1 MSYVPND
8 LKKDEVNEI
17 RAAIEAA
24 VLHANRINYPVIL
37 RSDLTSERLTPK
49 NEHLGLEIIQ
59 PVIFNGLWIHTR
71 RH

>member
-1 MSYVPND
+1 MSYAPND
-8 LKKDEVNEI
+8 LRKDEVNEI

>member
-37 RSDLTSERLTPK
+37 RSDLTSERLTSD
-49 NEHLGLEIIQ
+49 NEHSGLEIIQ

>member
-1 MSYVPND
+1 MSYAPND
-8 LKKDEVNEI
+8 LKKNEVNEI

>member
-37 RSDLTSERLTPK
+37 RSDLTSERLTPN

>member
-8 LKKDEVNEI
+8 LKKREANEI
-17 RAAIEAA
+17 LAAIEAA

-37 RSDLTSERLTPK
+37 QSDLTSERLTPD
-49 NEHLGLEIIQ
+49 NEHSGLEIIH
-59 PVIFNGLWIHTR
+59 PVIFNGLSIHTR

>member
-37 RSDLTSERLTPK
+37 RSDLTSERLTPN

-71 RH
+71 H

>member
-37 RSDLTSERLTPK
+37 RSDLTSERLTPN

-59 PVIFNGLWIHTR
+59 PVIFNGL
-71 RH
+71 